1 MGTILVL
8 IAALMWSFVGILV
21 KTAATMVNSPIISVA
36 RFLFGVIFLG
46 GLLLFRDG
54 KIKIHG
60 HAKWIWIG
68 AIAKSLNYIFENMA
82 ISLGFAYGNIL
93 VMPIQ
98 AVFLVAVSA
107 LFFKEALKLKHWVA
121 IGLCIIG
128 VFLVSWNGLPLS
140 KLLHSNGITTL
151 LFALAAIGG
160 GFHLLS
166 QKILI
171 QTMDS
176 ASMNFS
182 VFFWGVL
189 LTSVPLSP
197 TFHWSGHINGWSVFS
212 LIALGFITGISF
224 YIYANALK
232 RMSFVVASIL
242 SNSSVLFTLLWSR
255 LFFHEQITHY
265 IVWGAVLFLA
275 GVILLNIPTD
285 VFSRK
290 AKLI

>member
-8 IAALMWSFVGILV
+8 IATLMWSFVGILV
-21 KTAATMVNSPIISVA
+21 KTAAIMVNSSVISVA

-54 KIKIHG
+54 KIKLHG
-60 HAKWIWIG
+60 YSKWIWIG
-68 AIAKSLNYIFENMA
+68 AIGKSLNYIFESIA
-82 ISLGFAYGNIL
+82 ISIGFAYGNIL

-98 AVFLVAVSA
+98 ALFLVAVSA
-107 LFFKEALKLKHWVA
+107 LFFKETIKPKQWIA

-128 VFLVSWNGLPLS
+128 IFLVSWNGIPLAR
-140 KLLHSNGITTL
+140 LLQANGITTL
-151 LFALAAIGG
+151 LFTLAAIGC
-160 GFHLLS
+160 GFHALS
-166 QKILI
+166 QKMLI

-176 ASMNFS
+176 AGMNFS

-189 LTSVPLSP
+189 LTSIPLSP

-232 RMSFVVASIL
+232 RISFVVASLL

-255 LFFHEQITHY
+255 LFYHEPITHY
-265 IVWGAVLFLA
+265 ILWGTVLFLA
-275 GVILLNIPTD
+275 GIILLTIPSSA
-285 VFSRK
+285 FLRK
-290 AKLI
+290 SKLM